1 MIKQPDFKPV
11 GPADWGDKPL
21 VILGAG
27 PSLKGFDL
35 QRLNRPDIRV
45 LAVKQMIFHAPF
57 AEIGIGMDHGWVH
70 KMRIKLLQQKV
81 PVVLAF
87 PREDNPSYPIVEEF
101 TYHRRQDNAFTLSRD
116 PELMNIGGSSGSA
129 AVAYAALRG
138 ARKVLLLGFDYCSMP
153 DATLRDGNHYL
164 DSDYPW
170 FTSYNTFMWPHWAKW
185 YDCIYDELI
194 KTTLVYN
201 ASPIS
206 IIKELPR
213 LDFEGFMSLYGSRE
227 AA

>member
-27 PSLKGFDL
+27 PSLKGFNL
-35 QRLNRPDIRV
+35 RRLDRSDIRV

-57 AEIGIGMDHGWVH
+57 AALGIGMDHGWLH

-81 PVVLAF
+81 PIVVAF
-87 PREDNPSYPIVEEF
+87 PREDNPGYPIVEEF

-116 PELMNIGGSSGSA
+116 PNILNIGGSSGSA
-129 AVAYAALRG
+129 ALAYASLRG
-138 ARKVLLLGFDYCSMP
+138 ARKVLLMGFEYCSLP
-153 DATLRDGNHYL
+153 NATLREGNHYC
-164 DSDYPW
+164 DEDYPW
-170 FTSYNTFMWPHWAKW
+170 FTSYNQHMWPHWAKW
-185 YDCIYDELI
+185 YDV
-194 KTTLVYN
+194 VYSDLKQTMSVFKSYSGGRITAIPHQN
-201 ASPIS
+201 
-206 IIKELPR
+206 
-213 LDFEGFMSLYGSRE
+213 FESFVADNCRE